1 VSSHLCISLL
11 RSEPAIQDTSLLG
24 LQNLINGM
32 MKGNVKEDKIRK
44 GDKMMGRDNVRKGEN
59 KKR

>member
-1 VSSHLCISLL
+1 
-11 RSEPAIQDTSLLG
+11 
-24 LQNLINGM
+24 M